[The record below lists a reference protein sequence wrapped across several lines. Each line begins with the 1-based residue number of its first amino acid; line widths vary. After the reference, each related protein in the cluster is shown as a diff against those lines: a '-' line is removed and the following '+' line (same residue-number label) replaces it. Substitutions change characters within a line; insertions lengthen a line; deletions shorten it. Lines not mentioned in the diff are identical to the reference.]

1 LGSSLGNFNVSDAAA
16 FLAKFTGLLGPSD
29 MMIIGL
35 DACDDPVKVYNAY
48 NDSAGITRQ
57 FYENGLVNANKILG
71 DEAFRSGEWEVVTE
85 YDDENGCHQAFYVPR
100 TDVTVNGVRIK
111 KGERFIFEEAFK
123 YSPGKREKLWH
134 DAGLIE
140 GAEFSSSSGDYRKY
154 CWLFPFSAGSYCSR
168 ARSSYATFGCSPSP
182 NVAFSVRRQSYS

>member
-35 DACDDPVKVYNAY
+35 DACEDPVKVYNAY
-48 NDSAGITRQ
+48 NDSAGITQ
-57 FYENGLVNANKILG
+57 KFYENGLVNANKILG
-71 DEAFRSGEWEVVTE
+71 DDAFRSGEWEVVTE
-85 YDDENGCHQAFYVPR
+85 YDEESGCHQAFYVPR
-100 TDVTVNGVRIK
+100 KDVTINGVRIN

-123 YSPGKREKLWH
+123 YSPAKREKLWH

-154 CWLFPFSAGSYCSR
+154 CRLIPFTADS
-168 ARSSYATFGCSPSP
+168 
-182 NVAFSVRRQSYS
+182 